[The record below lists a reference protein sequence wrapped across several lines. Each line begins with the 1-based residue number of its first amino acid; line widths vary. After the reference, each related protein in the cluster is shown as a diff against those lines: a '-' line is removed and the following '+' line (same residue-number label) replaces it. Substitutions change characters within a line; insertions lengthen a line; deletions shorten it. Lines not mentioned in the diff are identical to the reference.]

1 MTYEE
6 AANIVDPYERGRSL
20 LKYNFFDRFEK
31 QQEAYRIA
39 AELLRKCDENATEI
53 KPDSN
58 QPLTLEQ
65 LREMYDNTDMC
76 GLPSIL
82 EVTGVKCFGIVDRRD
97 DDGICGVFAANGSWL
112 KEKEYGKTWIAYAYP
127 PAHIDREAW
136 DDCPVCGKYKAIS
149 FKGFRTKE
157 EAIDL
162 SGNVHPHIT
171 GGAMF
176 CPKCGKPRNERAWA
190 DLEQRLRG

>member
-1 MTYEE
+1 MTCEE
-6 AANIVDPYERGRSL
+6 AANILDPVKRESAL
-20 LKYNFFDRFEK
+20 LKYDSFERLGK
-31 QQEAYRIA
+31 LKEACQIA
-39 AELLRKCDENATEI
+39 AEMLRNATEI

-127 PAHIDREAW
+127 PAHIDRETWTAEW
-136 DDCPVCGKYKAIS
+136 KDHYRSGIKVGSGFVCSSCDMWNGEQSDICPYCGRAMSEY
-149 FKGFRTKE
+149 GFSK
-157 EAIDL
+157 
-162 SGNVHPHIT
+162 
-171 GGAMF
+171 
-176 CPKCGKPRNERAWA
+176 
-190 DLEQRLRG
+190 LEKRLRGVR

>member
-1 MTYEE
+1 MKVEE
-6 AANIVDPYERGRSL
+6 AVLWLKRYQGYEPFENGVVLKHSFDLTDETVDAIL
-20 LKYNFFDRFEK
+20 LAIRNSSIGE
-31 QQEAYRIA
+31 
-39 AELLRKCDENATEI
+39 
-53 KPDSN
+53 
-58 QPLTLEQ
+58 PLTLEQ

-136 DDCPVCGKYKAIS
+136 TAEWKDHYRSGIKVGSGFVCSSCDMWNGEQSDICPYCGRAMS
-149 FKGFRTKE
+149 EHGFSK
-157 EAIDL
+157 
-162 SGNVHPHIT
+162 
-171 GGAMF
+171 
-176 CPKCGKPRNERAWA
+176 
-190 DLEQRLRG
+190 LEKRLRGVR